1 MTLHQAASYLAE
13 RAGKKTDMSFIK
25 EMKDLVVVIS
35 ARFKADT
42 LAKNPSADKY
52 YLQKFNVP
60 VIAVDSTDEC
70 NAEIAKCDKVF
81 KSVDQVPSPLRY
93 TSNPFSYVGAPGGNY
108 GFGWTTFGTEPKRRF
123 KKLTGSFP
131 RHTYINGYIY
141 IFNKEID
148 EVGVEGVFSD
158 PRVVANF
165 KCGDGTPCFS
175 ETSEFPIEEQILKLV
190 YDEIL
195 TRHLRIS
202 LPNEKILI
210 KEDKNV

>member
-13 RAGKKTDMSFIK
+13 RAGRKIDMTFIK

-42 LAKNPSADKY
+42 LSKNPSQDKY
-52 YLQKFNVP
+52 YLQRFNVP
-60 VIAVDSTDEC
+60 LKAVDASDEC
-70 NAEIAKCDKVF
+70 NANIAKCDKVF
-81 KSVDQVPSPLRY
+81 RSIDKVPTPLRY
-93 TSNPFSYVGAPGGNY
+93 TTNPFSYVGATDGSQSY
-108 GFGWTTFGTEPKRRF
+108 GWTTFGTEPKRRA

-141 IFNKEID
+141 IFNKELD

-158 PRVVANF
+158 PRSVSNF
-165 KCGDGTPCFS
+165 KCGDGTPCYS
-175 ETSEFPIEEQILKLV
+175 EETEFPVDEQILKMV

-195 TRHLRIS
+195 IKHLRLIS
-202 LPNEKILI
+202 NNEKILI